1 MAAGFQAPKGTR
13 DFLPEDLA
21 QRQWIEGRW
30 RTVSTNHGFEEI
42 DGPTFEHLSLYTTK
56 SGDGI
61 VSELFSFRRSGGDD
75 DYALRPELTP
85 TVARLAA
92 DAVRQRPMPLRW
104 FGIGPFFRGERP
116 QRGRL
121 REFLQWNA
129 DVIGDPSMNA
139 ELDLLGL
146 LAGTLERFGLR
157 PGDVTIRL
165 SHRDAAASVLQG
177 LGVNED
183 QLHEAFTLLDRKEK
197 MPAEVFATKA
207 QPLGLGPDEISK
219 LDAVLSSSGTTD
231 ALVKT
236 MTALGLQ
243 TEGLAPL
250 FDLASPLRDA
260 GLEDWVTFDP
270 GIVRGL
276 AYYTGTVFEV
286 HECRGAER
294 AIAGGGRYDELI
306 ELLGG
311 PKTPA
316 CGFAMGDVV
325 LGLVLEN
332 LDRLP
337 EGAAILPRPDCFV
350 IDAGGRPDAARQ
362 LLRAL
367 RGAGLHA
374 RTSVKTTRNVGKL
387 LAEASKN
394 RARFAA
400 ILSEEGLSGPIE
412 LKDLE
417 SGEQRAVASGELAA
431 VLATATA
438 RPSS

>member
-1 MAAGFQAPKGTR
+1 
-13 DFLPEDLA
+13 
-21 QRQWIEGRW
+21 
-30 RTVSTNHGFEEI
+30 
-42 DGPTFEHLSLYTTK
+42 
-56 SGDGI
+56 
-61 VSELFSFRRSGGDD
+61 
-75 DYALRPELTP
+75 
-85 TVARLAA
+85 
-92 DAVRQRPMPLRW
+92 
-104 FGIGPFFRGERP
+104 
-116 QRGRL
+116 
-121 REFLQWNA
+121 
-129 DVIGDPSMNA
+129 MNA

-165 SHRDAAASVLQG
+165 SHRDAAASVLQS
-177 LGVNED
+177 LGVHED
-183 QLHEAFTLLDRKEK
+183 QLHETFTLLDRKEK
-197 MPAEVFATKA
+197 MPPEVFATKA
-207 QPLGLGPDEISK
+207 QPLGLGPDEIAK

-231 ALVKT
+231 ALGEDHDW
-236 MTALGLQ
+236 LG
-243 TEGLAPL
+243 TSNRGLAPL
-250 FDLASPLRDA
+250 FDLAAPLRDA
-260 GLEDWVTFDP
+260 GLEEWVTFDP

-337 EGAAILPRPDCFV
+337 ESTAILPRPDCFV
-350 IDAGGRPDAARQ
+350 IDAGGRPDAVRQ

-367 RGAGLHA
+367 RGGRPARANQREGHPERGQTAGRGLQ
-374 RTSVKTTRNVGKL
+374 
-387 LAEASKN
+387 N

-400 ILSEEGLSGPIE
+400 ILVRKALMAQSNSKIWRAANNEPWLPVNWPRYWPRQPHPISHLIQPPAPE
-412 LKDLE
+412 WSSPHGVRILDPYADSNQMGVIALLE
-417 SGEQRAVASGELAA
+417 WDQTTPLEHHR
-431 VLATATA
+431 
-438 RPSS
+438 

>member
-1 MAAGFQAPKGTR
+1 MTVKG
-13 DFLPEDLA
+13 
-21 QRQWIEGRW
+21 G
-30 RTVSTNHGFEEI
+30 H
-42 DGPTFEHLSLYTTK
+42 
-56 SGDGI
+56 
-61 VSELFSFRRSGGDD
+61 
-75 DYALRPELTP
+75 
-85 TVARLAA
+85 
-92 DAVRQRPMPLRW
+92 
-104 FGIGPFFRGERP
+104 RGEVRP
-116 QRGRL
+116 
-121 REFLQWNA
+121 A
-129 DVIGDPSMNA
+129 
-139 ELDLLGL
+139 LLG
-146 LAGTLERFGLR
+146 G
-157 PGDVTIRL
+157 
-165 SHRDAAASVLQG
+165 
-177 LGVNED
+177 
-183 QLHEAFTLLDRKEK
+183 
-197 MPAEVFATKA
+197 
-207 QPLGLGPDEISK
+207 
-219 LDAVLSSSGTTD
+219 
-231 ALVKT
+231 
-236 MTALGLQ
+236 
-243 TEGLAPL
+243 
-250 FDLASPLRDA
+250 
-260 GLEDWVTFDP
+260 
-270 GIVRGL
+270 
-276 AYYTGTVFEV
+276 GTVFEV

-350 IDAGGRPDAARQ
+350 IDAGGRPDAVRQ